1 MKAVHV
7 IAVQF
12 LWSGQLGV
20 PSIACVLPQYM
31 YTYKHVL
38 CMYVPK
44 SSLERVSNVVRGC
57 IDGVYRE
64 LRHESAMNIIL
75 RFLAK

>member
-1 MKAVHV
+1 MNDN
-7 IAVQF
+7 
-12 LWSGQLGV
+12 
-20 PSIACVLPQYM
+20 
-31 YTYKHVL
+31 
-38 CMYVPK
+38 K
-44 SSLERVSNVVRGC
+44 SSLGRVSNAVRSC

>member
-1 MKAVHV
+1 MGLNDA
-7 IAVQF
+7 
-12 LWSGQLGV
+12 
-20 PSIACVLPQYM
+20 
-31 YTYKHVL
+31 
-38 CMYVPK
+38 K
-44 SSLERVSNVVRGC
+44 SSLERVSNAVRGC